1 MKKKCWKKKELID
14 DPELIAIFL
23 NKLHDSENLKEKIYE
38 CLKEKEKINTDYIK
52 KLLKYLDIYKTE
64 SKKEEYGD
72 DNIYFPLFDF
82 YNNFFFIFWRNK

>member
-1 MKKKCWKKKELID
+1 MYD
-14 DPELIAIFL
+14 D
-23 NKLHDSENLKEKIYE
+23 ENLKEKIYE
-38 CLKEKEKINTDYIK
+38 CFKGKEKLIQINYIK

-82 YNNFFFIFWRNK
+82 YNNFFLIF